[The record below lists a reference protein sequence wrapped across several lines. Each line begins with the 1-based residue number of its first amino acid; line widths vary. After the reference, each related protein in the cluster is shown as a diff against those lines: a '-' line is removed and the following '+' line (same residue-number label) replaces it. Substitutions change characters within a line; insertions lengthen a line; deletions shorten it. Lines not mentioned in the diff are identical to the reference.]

1 MNIGIGT
8 MILLYGAL
16 AAMLIVN
23 VFIVI
28 GMVWLNN
35 RVERLSSLYGEMF
48 TMIEQ
53 R

>member
-16 AAMLIVN
+16 TAMLIVN

-35 RVERLSSLYGEMF
+35 RVERLNSLYGEMF